1 VAAKNFFVVS
11 ATTHRGTNKME
22 IRDLV
27 TTPTILAVVTF
38 LVLLLPLWLF
48 RNKKKLEFYKEL
60 QLETV
65 PDNPFSLFR
74 QWHDEQEQWA
84 NYLYKQEGRRWLRP
98 EVFVLATADLTGT
111 PSVRCVL
118 MREFSED
125 CIFFTTSKDSRKGQD
140 IVTNPKVTVAL
151 LFYWPSLRG
160 DRQIRMWGRCEMVTD
175 PNVRAKHWRALPRD
189 WQSGWHGTQQG
200 HSLEDGRKDSM
211 KRIAQEIEEKYKN
224 RDIPIAPDFEVYRIV
239 PEGVEVYQS
248 GHSLLD
254 HDRILYTLQS
264 PNSWKKQRIMP

>member
-140 IVTNPKVTVAL
+140 IVTNPKVTVRYIL
-151 LFYWPSLRG
+151 LSLKFWFQTEIHLKNEKITSRDRWPSFSTGLRY
-160 DRQIRMWGRCEMVTD
+160 V
-175 PNVRAKHWRALPRD
+175 
-189 WQSGWHGTQQG
+189 GTG
-200 HSLEDGRKDSM
+200 K
-211 KRIAQEIEEKYKN
+211 
-224 RDIPIAPDFEVYRIV
+224 
-239 PEGVEVYQS
+239 
-248 GHSLLD
+248 
-254 HDRILYTLQS
+254 
-264 PNSWKKQRIMP
+264 